1 MPAADKT
8 TTPSSFPIALLVIS
22 DRAYTQARQDLCQA
36 AIENFLK
43 TKGRN
48 LHSTDIVPDEIPQ
61 IQQALRNL
69 ADSGTPML
77 ILTAGG
83 TGVSPRDRT
92 PEATRP
98 LLDMEIPGLPEAMRA
113 ASMKVTPYA
122 SLSRGYAG
130 FIGAAL
136 VVNLPGSPKA
146 AVENLEAVFDA
157 LEHAM
162 IKAQGDMSDCV
173 PKAAKK
179 TGAS

>member
-83 TGVSPRDRT
+83 TG
-92 PEATRP
+92 
-98 LLDMEIPGLPEAMRA
+98 
-113 ASMKVTPYA
+113 
-122 SLSRGYAG
+122 
-130 FIGAAL
+130 
-136 VVNLPGSPKA
+136 
-146 AVENLEAVFDA
+146 
-157 LEHAM
+157 
-162 IKAQGDMSDCV
+162 
-173 PKAAKK
+173 
-179 TGAS
+179 